1 MWEAGRPP
9 SHTCGVWRTAP
20 LFPAP
25 NSSLDLATRHW
36 SSRRGEH
43 IFPVWPVKDKDCI
56 MWQEAQ
62 GQFQNHHHPT
72 RDQTRGG
79 GTLEHTFRPPA
90 HTLAHT
96 HSCTRTPAAAP
107 GLRSRRTATRSADAG
122 THARP
127 SPAPPHT
134 WTLLHT
140 RARARPHPVRGSSQQ
155 AALPHCKRR
164 WRLVEREAPGAGRL
178 GWGRRGARIRTE
190 REHAW
195 RIVVREVEIG
205 GAAAAELENWT
216 CDRAELRL
224 RSKWSFF

>member
-9 SHTCGVWRTAP
+9 SRTCGVWRTAP

-96 HSCTRTPAAAP
+96 LMHTHTCGGTRAAIPQNCHAVGRCWNTRATFPGSTAHLDALTHSGTRTP
-107 GLRSRRTATRSADAG
+107 
-122 THARP
+122 
-127 SPAPPHT
+127 PP
-134 WTLLHT
+134 
-140 RARARPHPVRGSSQQ
+140 RAR
-155 AALPHCKRR
+155 
-164 WRLVEREAPGAGRL
+164 LVSTSCLTPL
-178 GWGRRGARIRTE
+178 
-190 REHAW
+190 
-195 RIVVREVEIG
+195 
-205 GAAAAELENWT
+205 
-216 CDRAELRL
+216 
-224 RSKWSFF
+224 